1 MRKTYRSTPRT
12 SHDQDHQLYEGKSL
26 RDLAKDKACRDVLAS
41 FLKVD
46 VTSILGWTGKR
57 EIKDEIEAQ
66 ERTAAILSGKK
77 SSGATPSRIVFL

>member
-26 RDLAKDKACRDVLAS
+26 RDLAKDKGCRDVLAS

-46 VTSILGWTGKR
+46 ATSILGWTEK